1 MITFIQMHKC
11 MSLNFIVSFTYYT
24 IFSFFIHI
32 VRISTNFKFWFHI
45 RHMYALYKWKLKF
58 YYNWLICVKKWCV
71 QLYCSLIETPSATY
85 YIFSCQIMIMF
96 ISVIIIY
103 ISCIWEFWGPL
114 WSYGSWIYLC
124 NQCLSPL
131 TLWVRIPL
139 GRGVLDT
146 TLCDKVCQW
155 LVSGRWFSP
164 GTTDSSTNKTYRHDI
179 ALKLLTVALNTITL
193 TPIWEFSLCQS

>member
-1 MITFIQMHKC
+1 MLYRVHLVWAGFELTTLVVIGTDCIGKFNYHTITTAPKI
-11 MSLNFIVSFTYYT
+11 
-24 IFSFFIHI
+24 
-32 VRISTNFKFWFHI
+32 
-45 RHMYALYKWKLKF
+45 LK
-58 YYNWLICVKKWCV
+58 YNKKWRV

-139 GRGVLDT
+139 RRGIWN
-146 TLCDKVCQW
+146 Q
-155 LVSGRWFSP
+155 
-164 GTTDSSTNKTYRHDI
+164 N
-179 ALKLLTVALNTITL
+179 LKFVEIRTMWMKNEKIV
-193 TPIWEFSLCQS
+193 